1 MVGLRSLHAPRASAL
16 VFAALVSALAPQ
28 LAAAQD
34 DPPPVRRSS
43 GGSFRGGVAG
53 SQGIRPVL
61 GVTGNLDVARRTII
75 GGNKFVFGFDYFLSL
90 GGNLSLTLGLHI
102 GAGEQALVLNPLVDL
117 TYRFSL
123 PIPLV
128 PYIGGGAG
136 LKLGF
141 ASGNPTNIGI
151 TFRFVSGL
159 EWFFTPNVGLGMQL
173 ALPDLG
179 PRLSPDPRPV
189 GVVEWVIGPHFRF

>member
-1 MVGLRSLHAPRASAL
+1 MFSLRSLHAPRASS
-16 VFAALVSALAPQ
+16 VVVAALVASLVPQ

-34 DPPPVRRSS
+34 DPPPVRRAS
-43 GGSFRGGVAG
+43 GSSFRGGVAG
-53 SQGIRPVL
+53 SQGLRPVL

-75 GGNKFVFGFDYFLSL
+75 GGNKFVFGVDYFLSL
-90 GGNLSLTLGLHI
+90 GGPLTLTLGLHV

-117 TYRFSL
+117 TYRFAL

-141 ASGNPTNIGI
+141 ASGYQTNIGL
-151 TFRFVSGL
+151 TFRFVSGV
-159 EWFFTPNVGLGMQL
+159 EWFFTPNIGLGMQL

-189 GVVEWVIGPHFRF
+189 GVVEWVIGPHFRL